1 MMTGKKNNSTV
12 QIKQIADQLGVSLST
27 VSIVLNNHGDSM
39 RISKETQKRVMD
51 MAKELNYKP
60 NIYARRFR
68 KSAVENP
75 PYIIAVFWRAEFL
88 DDLLGAFIKE
98 LYETIKI
105 RDLNIE
111 IVLQPFD
118 FNNLEKY
125 AHFLDSNHYNG
136 AILAGI
142 SDKDLE
148 LMEKNEFD
156 IPIVLIG
163 RNSKKY
169 NCVLVD
175 DYDIGESCARLFYS
189 RNHHTAGLIST
200 VHKGRS
206 SQLIELA
213 FKETCKKIGIRIN
226 EGWLQN
232 CENRTFACGY
242 EAAGKI
248 LSENEIPTALFV
260 LDDIATGG
268 IISACRKSGIN
279 IPENMEIISF
289 GEKDYFKY
297 IEPTISSIQTPIVK
311 FAESAINMIMISL
324 ENRVNNSMMQEHNPI
339 FTFRESCGDFI
350 RI

>member
-1 MMTGKKNNSTV
+1 MTGKKNNSTV

-39 RISKETQKRVMD
+39 RISKVTQKRVME
-51 MAKELNYKP
+51 MAKELNYQP

-75 PYIIAVFWRAEFL
+75 PYIIVIFWRAEFL
-88 DDLLGAFIKE
+88 NDLLGIFINE
-98 LYETIKI
+98 LYEIIKN
-105 RDLNIE
+105 RDINIE

-118 FNNLEKY
+118 FDNLEKY
-125 AHFLDSNHYNG
+125 AHLLDSNHFNG
-136 AILAGI
+136 AIMAGI

-148 LMEKNEFD
+148 LMENSEFD

-189 RNHHTAGLIST
+189 RNHQTAGLIST

-206 SQLIELA
+206 SKLIELA
-213 FKETCKKIGIRIN
+213 FKETCNKIGIRIDQ
-226 EGWLQN
+226 GWIQD
-232 CENRTFACGY
+232 CENRTFSCGY
-242 EAAGKI
+242 DAAKKL
-248 LSENEIPTALFV
+248 LSGNELPTALFI
-260 LDDIATGG
+260 LDDIAAGG
-268 IISACRKSGIN
+268 IISACLKSGIH
-279 IPENMEIISF
+279 IPEDMEIISF

-297 IEPTISSIQTPIVK
+297 IEPTISSIQPPIVK
-311 FAESAINMIMISL
+311 FAESAINMIIISL
-324 ENRVNNSMMQEHNPI
+324 ENRVNNSMLQEHNPI